1 MKARLKIAIPLML
14 ATTAALAATGYSMQT
29 SETHP
34 YVAPGAS
41 DNWVAP
47 APNEQPA
54 AAANATESVA
64 APAAAPAPIAAPAPA
79 AAPYEQPRVEITAPR
94 LSEDE
99 LLRNAVMDRLANDR
113 VLAGK
118 VGVEAYRHTVS
129 LTGRVTTTGQI
140 ERASMLAHSVP
151 GVWRVDN
158 YLLARVGMS

>member
-1 MKARLKIAIPLML
+1 MKATMKIAAPLML
-14 ATTAALAATGYSMQT
+14 ATTAALAATGDTVHSRV
-29 SETHP
+29 THP

-41 DNWVAP
+41 DSWVAP

-54 AAANATESVA
+54 ASANASESIA
-64 APAAAPAPIAAPAPA
+64 APAAAPAPAIEA
-79 AAPYEQPRVEITAPR
+79 QSQSRVEITAPR

-113 VLAGK
+113 GLAGK
-118 VGVEAYRHTVS
+118 VGVETYRHTVS
-129 LTGRVTTTGQI
+129 LTGRVTTTGQV
-140 ERASMLAHSVP
+140 ERAASLARSVD